1 MPPPNAR
8 DSGRQRPLQIGVDA
22 RELLGNR
29 TGVGRYL
36 AALCAEWLALP
47 VHGPHEFVL
56 YGQAPGDTPAVLGA
70 PFKDEG
76 NGPFR
81 YQVVPGDGGTWWEQT
96 RLAAAVNASGLDV
109 LFAPGYA
116 APLRA
121 RMPVVVTIH
130 DVSFETHPEWF
141 SWREGLRRRW
151 LTRRSARQAARIV
164 AVSGFT
170 RDEVVTCLGVPR
182 ERVSVIWSGLHHVEQ
197 TRRVERESLV
207 LYVGSIF
214 NRRHVPQ
221 LIKAFARVAT
231 VIPDAQ
237 LVIVGDNRSHPRQD
251 LAHLAGSAGIADRVS
266 VRAYVDEAELW
277 SLYGRAA
284 AFVFLSEYEGFG
296 FAPLE
301 AMAAGVPAIVG
312 DTAVAREIY
321 GDAARLVGFEDV
333 PGIADAILEVVRNH
347 ETRARLRAAAARRLP
362 RFTWARAAAETL
374 TVLETVGQ
382 SR

>member
-1 MPPPNAR
+1 MPAPLPP
-8 DSGRQRPLQIGVDA
+8 DEDQQRPLRVGIDA

-36 AALCAEWLALP
+36 AALCAEWRRLP
-47 VHGPHEFVL
+47 ARGAHEFIL
-56 YGQAPGDTPAVLGA
+56 YGQAPGDDPSVLGP
-70 PFKDEG
+70 PFDGDEH
-76 NGPFR
+76 GPFR
-81 YQVVPGDGGTWWEQT
+81 YQTVPGNGGTWWEQT
-96 RLAAAVNASGLDV
+96 RLATAINAGAPDV

-121 RMPVVVTIH
+121 RVPVVVTIH

-141 SWREGLRRRW
+141 SWREGIRRRW
-151 LTRRSARQAARIV
+151 LTRRSAQQAARIV

-170 RDEVVTCLGVPR
+170 RDEVVRCLRVPR
-182 ERVSVIWSGLHHVEQ
+182 DRVSVIWSGLHHVEQ
-197 TRRVERESLV
+197 PRGLERQPLV

-214 NRRHVPQ
+214 NRRHVPE
-221 LIKAFARVAT
+221 LINAFARVAT
-231 VIPDAQ
+231 AIPDAQ
-237 LVIVGDNRSHPRQD
+237 LVLVGDNRSHPRQD
-251 LAHLAGSAGIADRVS
+251 LARLARSAGVADRVS

-277 SLYGRAA
+277 ALYGRAA

-321 GDAARLVGFEDV
+321 GEAARFVGVQDV
-333 PGIADAILEVVRNH
+333 SGTADAILDVMRNDG
-347 ETRARLRAAAARRLP
+347 TRGRLRAAAARRLP

-374 TVLETVGQ
+374 TVLENVGQ
-382 SR
+382 PR

>member
-1 MPPPNAR
+1 MPPSNAR
-8 DSGRQRPLQIGVDA
+8 AEGRQRPLRIGVDA

-36 AALCAEWLALP
+36 AALCAEWRALP
-47 VHGPHEFVL
+47 SLGPHEFVL
-56 YGQAPGDTPAVLGA
+56 FGQAPGDTPAVLGA
-70 PFKDEG
+70 PFEGEG

-81 YQVVPGDGGTWWEQT
+81 YQTVPGDGGTWWEQT
-96 RLAAAVNASGLDV
+96 RLAAAVNASEPDV

-141 SWREGLRRRW
+141 SWREGMRRRW
-151 LTRRSARQAARIV
+151 LTRRSAQRAARIV
-164 AVSGFT
+164 AVSAFT
-170 RDEVVTCLGVPR
+170 RDEVVTSLGVPR
-182 ERVSVIWSGLHHVEQ
+182 ERVSVIWSGLHHVEPP
-197 TRRVERESLV
+197 RRVERESLV

-214 NRRHVPQ
+214 NRRHVPE
-221 LIKAFARVAT
+221 LIRAFARVAT
-231 VIPDAQ
+231 TIPDAQ
-237 LVIVGDNRSHPRQD
+237 LVLVGDNRSHPRQD
-251 LAHLAGSAGIADRVS
+251 LAHLASSAGVAHRVS

-321 GDAARLVGFEDV
+321 GDAARLVGVEDV
-333 PGIADAILEVVRNH
+333 PAIADAILDVVRNG
-347 ETRARLRAAAARRLP
+347 ETRARLRNAAARRLP
-362 RFTWARAAAETL
+362 RFTWGRAAAETL
-374 TVLETVGQ
+374 TVLEHAGAVL
-382 SR
+382 

>member
-214 NRRHVPQ
+214 NRRHVPE

-251 LAHLAGSAGIADRVS
+251 PAHLAGSAGIADRVS

>member
-8 DSGRQRPLQIGVDA
+8 DSGRQRPLRVGVDA

-36 AALCAEWLALP
+36 AALCAEWRALP
-47 VHGPHEFVL
+47 AHGPHEFVL

-70 PFKDEG
+70 PFEDEG
-76 NGPFR
+76 NGPFC

-96 RLAAAVNASGLDV
+96 RLAAAVNASELDV

-141 SWREGLRRRW
+141 SWREGIRRRW
-151 LTRRSARQAARIV
+151 LTRRSAQQATRIV

-197 TRRVERESLV
+197 TRRLEREPLV

-214 NRRHVPQ
+214 NRRHVPE

-251 LAHLAGSAGIADRVS
+251 LAHLAGSAGIAERVS

-321 GDAARLVGFEDV
+321 GDAARLVGVEDV
-333 PGIADAILEVVRNH
+333 PAIADAILEVVRND